1 MPGRVFRSSR
11 SASRP
16 PRPDLDLWITE
27 SWSQLVATLL
37 VSLQELIGPLAR
49 LLYSTGLRLMFFCI
63 PLLGGCADEGTSSQ
77 FNDVAMA
84 MAKAGHGRQNLF
96 GSTITYSPTSFA
108 FSVTQSDTNPVHMVS
123 ISNSGRGTLNWSVST
138 SASWLTLSPST
149 GTASGNT
156 SDPITATADLTGLVP
171 GTYTASINVFGV
183 GATNNGQSIP
193 VTLTISPA
201 TFSTSSSTTTSA
213 TSTTTPSAITP
224 TMATASLSW
233 SPETDPTVLGYYV
246 QYGTESPNSVGSCA
260 YAQSV
265 YYSLA
270 ALDNTSLPSATMS
283 NLISGTTYFFA
294 VSAFNGTESLCSNEV
309 SKAT

>member
-27 SWSQLVATLL
+27 SWSRLVATLL

-156 SDPITATADLTGLVP
+156 SDQITATADLTGLVP
-171 GTYTASINVFGV
+171 GTYTASINVFGM
-183 GATNNGQSIP
+183 GAINNGQSIP

-246 QYGTESPNSVGSCA
+246 QYGTESP
-260 YAQSV
+260 
-265 YYSLA
+265 
-270 ALDNTSLPSATMS
+270 
-283 NLISGTTYFFA
+283 
-294 VSAFNGTESLCSNEV
+294 
-309 SKAT
+309 